1 MTVDTSGTTVA
12 GPKYAT
18 RHLIHCPTSWEHYL
32 LDAPSSGEENFVLA
46 GSVPT
51 GHPLFNDG
59 PGHFHDAQS
68 VTEEV
73 REVGEFVGHRY
84 FGVPRER
91 PGLFYRFA
99 LDLTDLR
106 AWRAGDG
113 EPPRMTTRL
122 TARPDHL
129 IGGVPRGLTFGVEV
143 RIDDVPACAGSAGL
157 VFLTPALHRN
167 HVEHSRRALRAAP
180 ELDDAPD
187 GAGWP
192 VDPAEIGRRAPG
204 NVVVCEP
211 AVSAQGRLTTW
222 VLTRGDN
229 PALAPSADGQVSGL
243 LLLEALRQTS
253 ILTAGRASGVDA
265 DRAVVAGWDVH
276 FRGYAQA
283 GLPLRCVAV
292 PGPLERDAE
301 GRPAVPVTLTVT
313 QHRRAVAEARTS
325 VVQDL

>member
-1 MTVDTSGTTVA
+1 
-12 GPKYAT
+12 
-18 RHLIHCPTSWEHYL
+18 
-32 LDAPSSGEENFVLA
+32 
-46 GSVPT
+46 
-51 GHPLFNDG
+51 
-59 PGHFHDAQS
+59 
-68 VTEEV
+68 
-73 REVGEFVGHRY
+73 
-84 FGVPRER
+84 
-91 PGLFYRFA
+91 
-99 LDLTDLR
+99 
-106 AWRAGDG
+106 
-113 EPPRMTTRL
+113 MTTRL